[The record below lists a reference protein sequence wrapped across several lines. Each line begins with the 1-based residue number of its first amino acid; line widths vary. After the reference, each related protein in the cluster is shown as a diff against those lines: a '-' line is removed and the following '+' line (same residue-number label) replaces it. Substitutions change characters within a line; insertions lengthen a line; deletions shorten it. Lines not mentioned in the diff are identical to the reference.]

1 MKNTS
6 VFSRSRRV
14 IKVLVAAAVA
24 WPLALAAAAAA
35 RMEHTGSVPAAVV
48 YTAAGLVCHQ
58 RADRSFH
65 THHVKWPVCA
75 RCSGLYLAAPL
86 GAFAALLARGRLRRP
101 RDLKALAVAAAP
113 TAITFVLEHGGLA
126 SVSSASRFLAALPLG
141 AAVAWV
147 VVRAARGP
155 ETAIE

>member
-1 MKNTS
+1 VTKT
-6 VFSRSRRV
+6 
-14 IKVLVAAAVA
+14 LVAAAMI
-24 WPLALAAAAAA
+24 WPLVLSAGAAARIARTGSSAAAA
-35 RMEHTGSVPAAVV
+35 V

-58 RADRSFH
+58 RDDRSFH
-65 THHVKWPVCA
+65 TYGVKWPVCA

-86 GAFAALLARGRLRRP
+86 GAFAALLGAGRLRRA
-101 RDLKALAVAAAP
+101 RDLKVLALAAAP
-113 TAITFVLEHGGLA
+113 TAITFVIEHGGVA
-126 SVSSASRFLAALPLG
+126 SVSSATRFVAALPLG

>member
-1 MKNTS
+1 
-6 VFSRSRRV
+6 V
-14 IKVLVAAAVA
+14 IKSLVAAAVI
-24 WPLALAAAAAA
+24 WPLVLSAGAAA
-35 RMEHTGSVPAAVV
+35 RMERAGSPAAAAV

-58 RADRSFH
+58 RDERSFH
-65 THHVKWPVCA
+65 TYGVKWPVCA

-86 GAFAALLARGRLRRP
+86 GAFAALLGPGRLRRA
-101 RDLKALAVAAAP
+101 RDLKVLALAAAP
-113 TAITFVLEHGGLA
+113 TAITFVIEHGGIA
-126 SVSSASRFLAALPLG
+126 DVSSATRFVAALPLG

>member
-1 MKNTS
+1 
-6 VFSRSRRV
+6 
-14 IKVLVAAAVA
+14 
-24 WPLALAAAAAA
+24 
-35 RMEHTGSVPAAVV
+35 MERPGLWPAAVV

-58 RADRSFH
+58 RDDRSFH
-65 THHVKWPVCA
+65 THGVKWPVCA

-86 GAFAALLARGRLRRP
+86 GAFAALLGPGRLRRA
-101 RDLKALAVAAAP
+101 RDLKMLAFAAAP
-113 TAITFVLEHGGLA
+113 TAITFVLEHGGVA
-126 SVSSASRFLAALPLG
+126 GVSSAARFVAALPLG